1 MTETIKLQIKG
12 MSCSHCKSAVENAI
26 KEIDGV
32 QSANVQLDEGTVT
45 VMYDSNKVDI
55 DHFTEAID
63 EAGYELIGQV

>member
-12 MSCSHCKSAVENAI
+12 MSCNHCKSAVENAM

-32 QSANVQLDEGTVT
+32 QSADVHLDEGTVT
-45 VMYDSNKVDI
+45 VKYDSNKVDI

-63 EAGYELIGQV
+63 DAGYELVGQV